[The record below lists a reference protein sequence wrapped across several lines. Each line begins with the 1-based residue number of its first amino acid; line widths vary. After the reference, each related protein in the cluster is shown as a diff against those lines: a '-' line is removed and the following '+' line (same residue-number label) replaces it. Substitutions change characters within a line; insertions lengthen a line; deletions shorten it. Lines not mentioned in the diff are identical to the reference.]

1 MRLQTVCLFT
11 FFAGLP
17 VPVFAADM
25 IRTYEPP
32 PEREHVRYER
42 RARKAHVDRRG
53 NLECGDLIVEYR
65 YIPRS
70 EIVTVCH
77 RPIF

>member
-11 FFAGLP
+11 FVAGLP
-17 VPVFAADM
+17 VTVFAADM
-25 IRTYEPP
+25 IRTYERPA
-32 PEREHVRYER
+32 EREHVRYER
-42 RARKAHVDRRG
+42 PARTAHVDRRR

-77 RPIF
+77 PPIF